1 MLDTFLTNQL
11 PFLTAAHVLEV
22 CTWLERAQQAAV
34 MAGTVQAS
42 ASPLLALRPE
52 TTALLVARSSRGSPA
67 TPPPPLARACVR
79 AAAAASAASEIS
91 RARHTGGPFAQ
102 VHRGRAAGRAACA
115 ADPAARGRAAPQRSP
130 PEVPLW
136 PRAAGCILL
145 YSALLCS
152 TLLCS
157 ALLCSHRPR
166 LHARESCAPLRACAP
181 SGLGVTPTAALVL
194 ALAGMAG
201 LTPEGAWT
209 TAEVPQARRLR
220 AASAAALRSE

>member
-67 TPPPPLARACVR
+67 TPPPPLARACCGSCERGVGD
-79 AAAAASAASEIS
+79 S
-91 RARHTGGPFAQ
+91 RARRTGGPFAQ

-115 ADPAARGRAAPQRSP
+115 ADPAARGRAAPQRIP

-166 LHARESCAPLRACAP
+166 LHARESCAPLRAQWARGYP
-181 SGLGVTPTAALVL
+181 NRRVGLG
-194 ALAGMAG
+194 AGGHGWAHPRG
-201 LTPEGAWT
+201 CLDY
-209 TAEVPQARRLR
+209 R
-220 AASAAALRSE
+220 